1 MHKLPYQLTDK
12 LFVLGQDLFLT
23 YLVLGNPCT
32 LLDLGVSAS
41 VPLIEEQLRELGV
54 KNEDIGHLVVL
65 HAHWD
70 HVCGLPYMQRIFPNA
85 TVWGSAK
92 AQDVLNKSKIVD
104 NFRRNDEKYCTRLK
118 ELGEFKELA
127 PFLDYNTMTVERT
140 IEDEETVIMGGI
152 EMKFLATLGHSPCT
166 LSVFIPSEKATIIS
180 DAIGC
185 YDPITD
191 EYLALFFQSVKM
203 TLDSLERLKNLDAN
217 IVAYCHDTEMIF
229 FGREEIENSFQRI
242 KEELLK
248 LRKDVQY
255 METAGVSAEDV
266 LDKLFRAS
274 YRGFLSRMY
283 PPEYIR
289 AVAPLLQRAIN
300 K

>member
-32 LLDLGVSAS
+32 LLDFGVSAS

>member
-1 MHKLPYQLTDK
+1 MRKLPYQLTDK

-70 HVCGLPYMQRIFPNA
+70 HVCGLPYMKHIFPNA

-92 AQDVLNKSKIVD
+92 AQEVLNKSRIVD
-104 NFRRNDEKYCTRLK
+104 SFRRNDEKYCTRLK
-118 ELGEFKELA
+118 ELGEFKELV
-127 PFLDYNTMTVERT
+127 PFLDYNTMTVERI

-152 EMKFLATLGHSPCT
+152 EIKFLATPGHSPCT
-166 LSVFIPSEKATIIS
+166 LSAFIPSEQATIIS

-185 YDPITD
+185 YDPIID
-191 EYLALFFQSVKM
+191 EYLALFFQGVQK
-203 TLDSLERLKNLDAN
+203 TLDSLERLKELDAK

-229 FGREEIENSFQRI
+229 LGQDEIDNSYKRI
-242 KEELLK
+242 KEELIRI
-248 LRKDVQY
+248 RKEIQE
-255 METAGVSAEDV
+255 MEAAGASEQDL
-266 LDKLFRAS
+266 LDKVFQAS
-274 YRGFLSRMY
+274 YKGLLTRMY
-283 PPEYIR
+283 PPEYIK
-289 AVAPLLQRAIN
+289 AVAPLLLKAIN